1 MDHVGLM
8 NYKKHSGRTA
18 AIAADV
24 HVLHEPQ
31 HVVVLNLGCVPIL
44 QNGSEPQL
52 NSEAVGSGQIRRK

>member
-1 MDHVGLM
+1 MM
-8 NYKKHSGRTA
+8 QKHRRCTCK
-18 AIAADV
+18 IAAAV

-52 NSEAVGSGQIRRK
+52 NSERGSEAGGSDVNGDSD